1 MSVREMQ
8 RSHEL
13 MDVVTLQPPL
23 IDALGDDF
31 ADEVLAGA
39 RPAVQGQRQR
49 LLGLGVA
56 EEAPHGPDHH
66 LADQVLPEQP
76 SVQALLQRGGDALL
90 VPLEAALPKVA
101 VEPRVRDDAGKGRGG
116 GPGDRQP
123 QADGFHG
130 PRWRRE
136 EQHALS
142 AAGPLPYQQQ
152 R

>member
-1 MSVREMQ
+1 MQ

-76 SVQALLQRGGDALL
+76 SVQALLQRCGAHGAVSGGQNSG
-90 VPLEAALPKVA
+90 PIPAAHTLPA
-101 VEPRVRDDAGKGRGG
+101 PPARP
-116 GPGDRQP
+116 GPY
-123 QADGFHG
+123 
-130 PRWRRE
+130 RRRR
-136 EQHALS
+136 AAR
-142 AAGPLPYQQQ
+142 AAGGSTP
-152 R
+152 